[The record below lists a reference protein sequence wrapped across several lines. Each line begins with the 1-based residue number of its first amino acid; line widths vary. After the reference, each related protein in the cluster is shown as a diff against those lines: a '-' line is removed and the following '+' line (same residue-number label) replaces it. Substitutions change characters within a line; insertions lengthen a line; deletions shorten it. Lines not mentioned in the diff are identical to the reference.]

1 MTSDEQVYM
10 LRCDL
15 YDAIGLPAGPFD
27 SFYVVAALGPH
38 EQKSSYCSMN
48 EGVVHFESS
57 SPGKEGYYEQLEDIK
72 VGVPSDCHLI
82 AIDCS
87 SRISRYSDC
96 HRIAI

>member
-1 MTSDEQVYM
+1 MTSDDLYDAIVHACAHYGALPSPQVYM

-72 VGVPSDCHLI
+72 V
-82 AIDCS
+82 
-87 SRISRYSDC
+87 
-96 HRIAI
+96 